1 MNNTIKVGMADMNVC
16 NAPNTITT
24 LGLGSCV
31 GITLYDPGAK
41 IAGMVHVMLPDSTK
55 IFNNEN
61 KAKFA
66 DTGIDALIQLMI
78 KSGANQ
84 RALVAK
90 IAGGAQMFAFSNNN
104 EMMRIGDRN
113 VEATKRK
120 LAELKIKLLAE
131 DTGLNY
137 GRTIEFH
144 PETGD
149 LHIRSVGKE
158 RKII

>member
-120 LAELKIKLLAE
+120 LSELRIKLLAE